1 MDSSLKI
8 SYFTDVLCVWA
19 WIGQRRVEE
28 LQKEWGDK
36 VLIRHYCVNFFGDT
50 SNRIGEKWAK
60 RGSYEG
66 FGQHVFE
73 SAAPYETAPVN
84 PQIWR
89 DVRPR
94 TSATAHLVMKAAELV
109 SGQADA
115 MQLATALRK
124 SFFVNT
130 LDIGNLDVVLQ
141 VAGDSGLDRGAIMSR
156 METGEPQAA
165 LMADLEASQELRIK
179 GSPSWVMNN
188 GRQILYGNVGYR
200 VLSANVEELLSN
212 PEQEASWC

>member
-19 WIGQRRVEE
+19 WIGQQRVEE
-28 LQKEWGDK
+28 LQKEWGDE
-36 VLIRHYCVNFFGDT
+36 VLIRHYCVNVFGDT
-50 SNRIGEKWAK
+50 ANRIGEKWAK
-60 RGSYEG
+60 RGGYEG
-66 FGQHVFE
+66 FGQHVLE
-73 SAAPYETAPVN
+73 SAAPYEVAPVN
-84 PQIWR
+84 AQIWR

-109 SGQADA
+109 SGQADV
-115 MQLATALRK
+115 MRLATALRK
-124 SFFVNT
+124 SFFVDT

-141 VAGDSGLDRGAIMSR
+141 IAADSGFDRGAIISR

-165 LMADLEASQELRIK
+165 LMADLEGSQELRIK
-179 GSPSWVMNN
+179 GSPSWVMND

-200 VLSANVEELLSN
+200 VLSANIEELLRN

>member
-19 WIGQRRVEE
+19 WIGQQRVEE

-36 VLIRHYCVNFFGDT
+36 VLIRHYCVNVFGDT

-60 RGSYEG
+60 RGGYEG
-66 FGQHVFE
+66 FGQHVLE
-73 SAAPYETAPVN
+73 SAAPYEAAPVN
-84 PQIWR
+84 AQIWR

-115 MQLATALRK
+115 MRLATALRK
-124 SFFVNT
+124 SFFVDT
-130 LDIGNLDVVLQ
+130 LDIGNLDVALQ
-141 VAGDSGLDRGAIMSR
+141 VAADSGFDRGAIISR

-165 LMADLEASQELRIK
+165 LMADLEVSQELRIK
-179 GSPSWVMNN
+179 GSPSWVMND

-200 VLSANVEELLSN
+200 VLSANIEELLNN

>member
-1 MDSSLKI
+1 MTGHIYVD
-8 SYFTDVLCVWA
+8 YFTDILCVWA

-28 LQKEWGDK
+28 MEQEWGDK
-36 VLIRHYCVNFFGDT
+36 VRVRHYCMNVFGDT

-60 RGSYEG
+60 RGGYEG
-66 FGQHVFE
+66 FGQHVLE

-84 PQIWR
+84 PQIWG

-94 TSATAHLVMKAAELV
+94 TSATAHLVVKAAELV

-115 MQLATALRK
+115 MKLATALRR
-124 SFFVNT
+124 SFFVDT
-130 LDIGNLDVVLQ
+130 LDIGSLDVVLQ
-141 VAGDSGLDRGAIMSR
+141 VAADSGFDRGAIMSR

-165 LMADLEASQELRIK
+165 LMADLEASQELRIN
-179 GSPSWVMNN
+179 GSPSWVMND

-200 VLSANVEELLSN
+200 VLSANIEELLRN